1 MEHALLFRL
10 AGASAWLTIPAL
22 LLAGLFLALFFG
34 GRGAF
39 YGPLN
44 DIFSALSLL
53 LLILPA
59 IAIYVSA
66 HEAAG
71 SWLAVVTWL
80 AVAGMVIGA
89 AGQILL
95 VVGVINLQT
104 SFITGGIGIVPVL
117 AWAVAIAVLSLGFR
131 QLSASLGW
139 LMIAVLLLALLLTIA
154 SSLHLKFPT
163 WLLAGGL
170 IIVLVAWLGSLGKAL
185 LRLA

>member
-10 AGASAWLTIPAL
+10 AGASALLAIPAL

-34 GRGAF
+34 GRGEF

-59 IAIYVSA
+59 IAINVSVYQ
-66 HEAAG
+66 AAG
-71 SWLAVVTWL
+71 SWIAVVTWL
-80 AVAGMVIGA
+80 AVGGMVIGA

-104 SFITGGIGIVPVL
+104 SFVTGGIGILPVL
-117 AWAVAIAVLSLGFR
+117 AWAIGIAVLSLGFR

-139 LMIAVLLLALLLTIA
+139 LTIAALLLALLLTIA
-154 SSLHLKFPT
+154 SSLHLKSPT
-163 WLLAGGL
+163 WLLTGGL
-170 IIVLVAWLGSLGKAL
+170 TIALVAWLASLGRAL